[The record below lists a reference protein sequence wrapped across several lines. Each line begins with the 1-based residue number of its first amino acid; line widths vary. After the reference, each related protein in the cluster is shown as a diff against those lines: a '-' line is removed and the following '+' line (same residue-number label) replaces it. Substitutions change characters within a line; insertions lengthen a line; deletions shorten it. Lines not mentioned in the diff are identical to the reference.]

1 MLFSERMSGVDR
13 AWLLMDRPSNP
24 MTVVALVVLEEV
36 LELAVLKRLLRQ
48 RFLAFRRF
56 KCLPVIDGSGARWIE
71 FEDFQLDDHVHHM
84 ALPEGSEGSD
94 QTALEELVGELAS
107 APLSPARPRWS
118 FHLIEHYAGGSA
130 LVVRIHHCYADG
142 IALRHVL
149 LSLCGSAGGKEHSG
163 GSALYEN
170 ATSLGGIWRDVGDLI
185 EKGVHY
191 ATHPLESRAAA
202 QQALSLAAE
211 LGHIGL
217 MADDPATL
225 LKRPL
230 SGVKRVAWA
239 QALALEEVH
248 TIGRL
253 LGCTVNDVLVSNLAG
268 AVGGYLEKH
277 GQSVSGLTLRA
288 AVPANLREHNLP
300 EQSGPMS
307 MGNSF
312 GLVFVDLPIGVR
324 HPLERLYSVRKSMQA
339 LKASPQAMATLG
351 LMALVGNLPSAA
363 EELVISLLSAKV
375 SLVASNVPGPDKP
388 LRLGGIGVSQLL
400 FWVPQTGS
408 VGTGVSMLTYCG
420 RVHLGVISDRN
431 LIPDPDELAK
441 GMATEFERLVFLV
454 LLGAGS
460 LSD

>member
-13 AWLLMDRPSNP
+13 AWLLMDRPNNP
-24 MTVVALVVLEEV
+24 MTIVALVVLEKV
-36 LELAVLKRLLRQ
+36 LKLEVLKRLLTQ

-56 KCLPVIDGSGARWIE
+56 KCLPVIDASGARWVE

-84 ALPEGSEGSD
+84 ALPEGSD
-94 QTALEELVGELAS
+94 QAALEALVGELAT
-107 APLSPARPRWS
+107 APLSRARPRWS

-149 LSLCGSAGGKEHSG
+149 LSLCGSTAGKEPSG
-163 GSALYEN
+163 GTAPNDN
-170 ATSLGGIWRDVGDLI
+170 APGPGGLLRDVGDLI
-185 EKGVHY
+185 EKSVHY
-191 ATHPLESRAAA
+191 ATHPLEGRAAA

-211 LGHIGL
+211 LGRIGL
-217 MADDPATL
+217 MADDPPTL

-253 LGCTVNDVLVSNLAG
+253 LGCTVNDVLVSILAG
-268 AVGGYLEKH
+268 ALGGYLEKH

-288 AVPANLREHNLP
+288 AVPANLRG
-300 EQSGPMS
+300 QSGTLS
-307 MGNSF
+307 MGNGF

-351 LMALVGNLPSAA
+351 LMALVGNLPSTV

-388 LRLGGIGVSQLL
+388 LRLAGIAVSQLL

-431 LIPDPDELAK
+431 LIPDPDELVK